1 MILIQTR
8 AKTKKDVVTEF
19 RTSEI
24 LAAAHLV
31 FAKKG
36 FHEATI
42 DEVAK
47 AANVAKGTVYLY
59 YRSKHDLY
67 WAALEVGIRDMLGRT
82 KANMGQAQTTEGKI
96 RAFIETKIRY
106 FDENREFF
114 KIYYSEFGNV
124 LTHPAESSKDFTRLY
139 RCQARML
146 QEAIERGLR
155 RKEVRCNRA
164 ESAALAIAELTRG
177 LIIHRLLGWSKARV
191 EDDIRFLF
199 DFVQKGIGRS

>member
-1 MILIQTR
+1 MQAR

-19 RTSEI
+19 RTTEI
-24 LAAAHLV
+24 LAAAPRV
-31 FAKKG
+31 FADKG

-42 DEVAK
+42 DAVAK

-67 WAALEVGIRDMLGRT
+67 WAALDVGIRDMLSRT
-82 KANMGQAQTTEGKI
+82 KAKMDEAKSTEDKI

-124 LTHPAESSKDFTRLY
+124 LTHPAESRKDFTRLY

-146 QEAIERGLR
+146 QEVLERGLR

-164 ESAALAIAELTRG
+164 DSAALAIAELTRG
-177 LIIHRLLGWSKARV
+177 LIIHRLLGWSKAGV
-191 EDDIRFLF
+191 EEDIRFLF
-199 DFVQKGIGRS
+199 EFVQKAIGRS